1 MTLYLRCKP
10 APMRPFHNG
19 GVGQF
24 YLSGIGSLEVGAP
37 EVSVLRESR
46 AGNRSYRGE
55 CFQGVKI
62 FGNGNGRI
70 AEEE

>member
-1 MTLYLRCKP
+1 
-10 APMRPFHNG
+10 MRPFTIVG
-19 GVGQF
+19 IGQF

-46 AGNRSYRGE
+46 AGNRSHRGE
-55 CFQGVKI
+55 CSQGVKI